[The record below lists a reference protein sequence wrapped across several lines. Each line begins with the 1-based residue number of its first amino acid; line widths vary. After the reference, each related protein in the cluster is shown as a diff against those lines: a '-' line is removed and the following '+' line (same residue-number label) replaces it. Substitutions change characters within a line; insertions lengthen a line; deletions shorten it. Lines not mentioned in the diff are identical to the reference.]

1 MKARYFTLEEAQ
13 ATLPQVKKLMEQ
25 VQSARR
31 EILRLRPDALPAIE
45 QAALNGGNK
54 LLGELAV
61 HAMRLEEGVRG
72 IMALGAVIKDI
83 DAGLVDFVGLRNGVR
98 SFSAG
103 GTAKRRSATGMNS
116 TPASPDGDR
125 WMNISSSSLATYSHP
140 VYRAGC
146 EQAETLDF
154 LARTRAAL

>member
-31 EILRLRPDALPAIE
+31 EILRLRPEALPAIE

-83 DAGLVDFVGLRNGVR
+83 DAGLVDFIGLRNGR
-98 SFSAG
+98 EIFLCWRYGEEAIGYWHELNAG
-103 GTAKRRSATGMNS
+103 FAGRR
-116 TPASPDGDR
+116 P
-125 WMNISSSSLATYSHP
+125 
-140 VYRAGC
+140 
-146 EQAETLDF
+146 LDEYIQ
-154 LARTRAAL
+154 

>member
-83 DAGLVDFVGLRNGVR
+83 DAGLVDFVGLRNGR
-98 SFSAG
+98 EIFLCWQYGEEEIGYWHELNAG
-103 GTAKRRSATGMNS
+103 FAGRR
-116 TPASPDGDR
+116 P
-125 WMNISSSSLATYSHP
+125 
-140 VYRAGC
+140 
-146 EQAETLDF
+146 LDEYIQ
-154 LARTRAAL
+154 

>member
-1 MKARYFTLEEAQ
+1 MKTRYFTLEEAQ

-31 EILRLRPDALPAIE
+31 EILRLRPEALPVIE

-61 HAMRLEEGVRG
+61 HAMRLEEGVRS

-83 DAGLVDFVGLRNGVR
+83 DAGLVDFIGLRNGREV
-98 SFSAG
+98 FLCWQYGEEEIGYWHELNAG
-103 GTAKRRSATGMNS
+103 FAGRR
-116 TPASPDGDR
+116 P
-125 WMNISSSSLATYSHP
+125 
-140 VYRAGC
+140 
-146 EQAETLDF
+146 LDEYIQ
-154 LARTRAAL
+154 

>member
-83 DAGLVDFVGLRNGVR
+83 DAGLVDFIGLRNGR
-98 SFSAG
+98 EIFLCWRYGEETIGYWHELNAG
-103 GTAKRRSATGMNS
+103 FAGRR
-116 TPASPDGDR
+116 P
-125 WMNISSSSLATYSHP
+125 
-140 VYRAGC
+140 
-146 EQAETLDF
+146 LDEYIQ
-154 LARTRAAL
+154 

>member
-61 HAMRLEEGVRG
+61 HVMRLEEGVRG
-72 IMALGAVIKDI
+72 IMALGAVIIDI
-83 DAGLVDFVGLRNGVR
+83 DAGLVDFIGLRNGR
-98 SFSAG
+98 EIFLCWQYGEEAIGYWHELNAG
-103 GTAKRRSATGMNS
+103 FAGRR
-116 TPASPDGDR
+116 P
-125 WMNISSSSLATYSHP
+125 
-140 VYRAGC
+140 
-146 EQAETLDF
+146 LDEYIQ
-154 LARTRAAL
+154 

>member
-1 MKARYFTLEEAQ
+1 MKARYFTLQEAQ

-54 LLGELAV
+54 LLGELAM

-83 DAGLVDFVGLRNGVR
+83 NAGLVDFVGLRNGR
-98 SFSAG
+98 EIFLCWQYGEEEIGYWHELNTGFAG
-103 GTAKRRSATGMNS
+103 RR
-116 TPASPDGDR
+116 P
-125 WMNISSSSLATYSHP
+125 
-140 VYRAGC
+140 
-146 EQAETLDF
+146 LDEYIQ
-154 LARTRAAL
+154 

>member
-1 MKARYFTLEEAQ
+1 MKARYFTLQEAQ

-54 LLGELAV
+54 LLGELAM

-83 DAGLVDFVGLRNGVR
+83 DAGLVDFVGLRNGR
-98 SFSAG
+98 EIFLCWQYGEEEIGYWHELNAG
-103 GTAKRRSATGMNS
+103 FAGRR
-116 TPASPDGDR
+116 P
-125 WMNISSSSLATYSHP
+125 
-140 VYRAGC
+140 
-146 EQAETLDF
+146 LDEYIQ
-154 LARTRAAL
+154 